1 MFKINSLIKH
11 NFFGYGL
18 VLKSNDE
25 KTEVFFTDGKKTI
38 LNTHLSAIVDEHEY
52 EKVYSLYID
61 TLNKERIL
69 KNKELEKIRLK
80 EEQEK
85 ERQRKIE
92 EQSKKKLKKEQ
103 EKLEKELLKRKK
115 KEELERIQQEELDKI
130 KKYQIYNEKLDV
142 LSEFMLEDIYPIE
155 KFKFYLRKNGI
166 PLDEDIIEY
175 SLYYLGYRMR
185 TSDILLNNRWKSIE
199 EYFENEVCKYDRY
212 FYNNKFNLKIYDNI
226 LKKLEKKLVLFEAT
240 PGVYITKR
248 LMKKFGINNY
258 TLKFFQEEIIKIGNK
273 FKIFTTKQVYN
284 EIPND
289 KIIEFAS
296 ETRQIEKFILSVPK
310 IKSIQSDDDR
320 YIFTFSSDKFT
331 KPLFLEM
338 YFLNIE
344 SIDLYSLKDKLKE
357 EFDVLFDVDSLIYC
371 ANNSSLYYNDEMGK
385 IYKNKETFLKEIFNE

>member
-1 MFKINSLIKH
+1 M
-11 NFFGYGL
+11 
-18 VLKSNDE
+18 
-25 KTEVFFTDGKKTI
+25 
-38 LNTHLSAIVDEHEY
+38 
-52 EKVYSLYID
+52 
-61 TLNKERIL
+61 

-85 ERQRKIE
+85 ERQRKKE

-115 KEELERIQQEELDKI
+115 EEELERIQQEELDKI
-130 KKYQIYNEKLDV
+130 KKYQIYNEKLNV
-142 LSEFMLEDIYPIE
+142 LSEFMLDDIYPIE

-248 LMKKFGINNY
+248 LMKKFEINNY

-371 ANNSSLYYNDEMGK
+371 ANNSSLYYNEEMGK